1 MPKSVI
7 TEGRTSIEAIEK
19 GLKELKASRNQ
30 VDVKILEEKKKS
42 FFSILDPHIVKVEL
56 TLKEEKVAT
65 PFEKKKKEDVK
76 QEKRLASQE
85 EINVAREKIE
95 SFLSSFLA
103 KISNEIIYEI
113 SEERDAI
120 DVCIKGDA
128 ATKLIGYR
136 GEALNSLQ
144 VILSTIAN
152 KDREQ
157 GIKVILDIGNY
168 KETRKATLEELA
180 NKLEKTVIKTGKSVT
195 LEPMTPYERK
205 IIHTQLQDSE
215 YVKTYSIGENDRR
228 RVVISKK

>member
-1 MPKSVI
+1 MAS
-7 TEGRTSIEAIEK
+7 EK
-19 GLKELKASRNQ
+19 
-30 VDVKILEEKKKS
+30 I
-42 FFSILDPHIVKVEL
+42 I
-56 TLKEEKVAT
+56 
-65 PFEKKKKEDVK
+65 EKKKKEDVK